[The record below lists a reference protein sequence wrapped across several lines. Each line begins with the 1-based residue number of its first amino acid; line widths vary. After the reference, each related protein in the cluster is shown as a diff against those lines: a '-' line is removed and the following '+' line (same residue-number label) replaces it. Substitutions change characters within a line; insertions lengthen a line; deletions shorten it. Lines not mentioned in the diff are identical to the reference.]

1 MSTKGTHIPDH
12 LRVPFAGVT
21 PAPTQE
27 KGQDLFPTGNWRTVR
42 PVYRDKKPPCNHA
55 CPAGERIQG
64 YLDLVKDKKYLQ
76 AYALIKEDMPFPTI
90 TGRVCYH
97 PCETACNRGDY
108 DDAIGIHC
116 VERFLG
122 DYGLSLPNDVV
133 QRKTDRK
140 ERVAVVGSGPAG
152 MSAAYQLAREGY
164 QVIVFE
170 GQGKPGGLLRGG
182 MPEFV
187 LPEDILDKEI
197 DRLKA
202 LGITFEC
209 NKWLG
214 RDLTWD
220 DLKGYDAAFL
230 GLGLVKCRKLNAPG
244 EDAKQGVH
252 YGQDFLTDEAQGR
265 PQPIGKRVAVIG
277 GGNTAVD
284 VVRLARRKGGELAMF
299 ICFESEVDAPALA
312 EEKHLVREEGGTV
325 MDTTVV
331 KEILNDGARVTGIRI
346 VKCKPGAKFPSQI
359 EEIPGTEDVIAVDD
373 VIVSIG
379 QFADLSYVPEQFR
392 TDRGL
397 LKTDEYGRV
406 DGSIF
411 AAGDAV
417 QGAGMVVQA
426 VGAGHKA
433 ATNIHHLLNGHV
445 FPTPVEPDVIKID
458 RLNLAYFRHFP
469 RVAQRQVPLSDRL
482 DSYVEVNL
490 NYNEDE
496 AVGEANRCF
505 SCGTCNACDNCYVYC
520 PDVSIARDDRRNG
533 SYYVRTDYC
542 KGCGVCIKECPTGCL
557 EAVPELEFTDGVI
570 RMETAFATSIGA
582 HGRQREELFTLIGET
597 LD

>member
-1 MSTKGTHIPDH
+1 
-12 LRVPFAGVT
+12 V
-21 PAPTQE
+21 
-27 KGQDLFPTGNWRTVR
+27 VR
-42 PVYRDKKPPCNHA
+42 PKA
-55 CPAGERIQG
+55 A
-64 YLDLVKDKKYLQ
+64 
-76 AYALIKEDMPFPTI
+76 
-90 TGRVCYH
+90 
-97 PCETACNRGDY
+97 
-108 DDAIGIHC
+108 
-116 VERFLG
+116 
-122 DYGLSLPNDVV
+122 
-133 QRKTDRK
+133 RK

-164 QVIVFE
+164 QVTIFE

-187 LPEDILDKEI
+187 LPEEILDKEI
-197 DRLKA
+197 ERLKA

-214 RDLTWD
+214 RDLGWD

-230 GLGLVKCRKLNAPG
+230 GLGLVKCRKLGAPG
-244 EDAKQGVH
+244 EDTKQGVH
-252 YGQDFLTDEAQGR
+252 YGQDYLTDEAQGR
-265 PQPIGKRVAVIG
+265 SHAIGKRVAVIG

-284 VVRLARRKGGELAMF
+284 VVRLARRKGGELVMF
-299 ICFESEVDAPALA
+299 ICFESLADAPALA
-312 EEKHLVREEGGTV
+312 EEKHTVEEEGGTL
-325 MDTTVV
+325 MDNTVV
-331 KEILNDGARVTGIRI
+331 KEILSDGTKVTGIRI
-346 VKCKPGAKFPSQI
+346 VKCRPGAKVPSQI
-359 EEIPGTEDVIAVDD
+359 EEIPGTEDTIAVDD
-373 VIVSIG
+373 AIVAIG
-379 QFADLSYVPEQFR
+379 QFADLSYLPEQFR
-392 TDRGL
+392 TERGL
-397 LKTDEYGRV
+397 LKTDQHGRV

-433 ATNIHHLLNGHV
+433 ATNIHHFLDGHA
-445 FPTPVEPDVIKID
+445 FPEPVVPDVIKID

-469 RVAQRQVPLSDRL
+469 RVPQRQVSVLERLS
-482 DSYVEVNL
+482 SSIEVNL
-490 NYNEDE
+490 NYHEDE

-520 PDVSIARDDRRNG
+520 PDVSIARTERANG
-533 SYYVRTDYC
+533 SYFVRTDYC

-582 HGRQREELFTLIGET
+582 HGRQREQLFELIGEV